1 MHDTCHDTSRAC
13 PGSSQTCS
21 IYTVFAGSSHGS
33 SKGLFGA
40 VPCPGRGDILLQRLH
55 IDRLVLLVH
64 EESVALVQCI
74 HVSEQWEEHAFV
86 SSCFSH
92 GSPPYSSRLRI
103 CQTLNE
109 EGWIQESCSI
119 ALGFGQLH
127 VRLNP
132 KVTIGHRCGNLEHG
146 IFGLFG
152 AVLDL
157 Y

>member
-1 MHDTCHDTSRAC
+1 MTRAIILRGLVQA
-13 PGSSQTCS
+13 PHRHVL
-21 IYTVFAGSSHGS
+21 YTPCCRFLSWILQGP
-33 SKGLFGA
+33 LCA

-86 SSCFSH
+86 PRAFH
-92 GSPPYSSRLRI
+92 MDHLHIQAVRI